1 MNRAAIRRSSHI
13 GWVGGVLLPGLLWH
27 CSGLAPEPESSFELS
42 LTAERKIE
50 AYTDE
55 VMQRATEAE
64 LWITPALEFLTSR
77 RSGELVDLEY
87 RLKARDS
94 VVRKL
99 RQALI
104 EAPETPISRIPID
117 DAVRYTIVIDDEP
130 PGHHDRS
137 VHEILE
143 IMEGVGHEVF
153 EVKNYWPPGDDYSGI
168 NAILSAPNGTVWEL
182 QFHTPGSLQ
191 AKDSVHSM
199 YEMYRLASTPLEE
212 RQRLFAAMKQVWD
225 KVTIP
230 VNVLTPGSLHT
241 AEEIKLR
248 SPP

>member
-1 MNRAAIRRSSHI
+1 MRRAEMRRAGHQVR
-13 GWVGGVLLPGLLWH
+13 VGGVLAACLLWH
-27 CSGLAPEPESSFELS
+27 CSGVAPDPESPFELS
-42 LTAERKIE
+42 LSAERKIE
-50 AYTDE
+50 AYTDQ

-99 RQALI
+99 RAALI
-104 EAPETPISRIPID
+104 EAPETPVSRIPIQ
-117 DAVRYTIVIDDEP
+117 DAVRYTIVIDDAP

-143 IMEGVGHEVF
+143 IMEGVGHEVI

-168 NAILSAPNGTVWEL
+168 NAILTAPNGTFWEL
-182 QFHTPGSLQ
+182 QFHTPESLQ
-191 AKDSVHSM
+191 AKNSVHSM
-199 YEMYRLASTPLEE
+199 YEVYRLASTPLEE
-212 RQRLFAAMKQVWD
+212 RQQLFAAMTRVWD
-225 KVTIP
+225 EVTIP
-230 VNVLTPGSLHT
+230 VNVLTPGSVH
-241 AEEIKLR
+241 AVEEIKFR